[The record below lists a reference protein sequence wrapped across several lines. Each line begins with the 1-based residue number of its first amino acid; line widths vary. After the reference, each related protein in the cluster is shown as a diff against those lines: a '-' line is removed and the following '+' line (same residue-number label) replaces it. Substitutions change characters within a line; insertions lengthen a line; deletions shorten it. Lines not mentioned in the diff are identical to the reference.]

1 MGKELSMDDE
11 KLLELWKEGLS
22 GSVLAERFGVS
33 KGAIMGRLFRLRKM
47 GVSTER
53 EGLPSSPE
61 GENPKVTVAKK
72 PKVYRTKKVSFPPTR
87 GRRKGDGISILEL
100 KMSSCRYI
108 VGWCEED
115 LHLYCGKDQV
125 QGSYCD
131 AHAKLCYNPNA
142 ILRSKRKFSFSYMKG
157 ITDVGTKG

>member
-61 GENPKVTVAKK
+61 GGNPKVKVAKK
-72 PKVYRTKKVSFPPTR
+72 PKAYMTNRVDFPPR
-87 GRRKGDGISILEL
+87 RERRKGDGISILEL
-100 KMSSCRYI
+100 KMTSCRYI
-108 VGWCEED
+108 VGWCEDD
-115 LHLYCGKDQV
+115 LHLYCGKEQE
-125 QGSYCD
+125 QGSYCV

-142 ILRSKRKFSFSYMKG
+142 FLKSKKRFSFSYAKG
-157 ITDVGTKG
+157 IKDVGTKG